1 MQLHKNPMK
10 KKKFKTN
17 KIKIILENN
26 MSIRLIFNI
35 QIMNTLKLMEKNKKF
50 KKLKKIQIFY

>member
-17 KIKIILENN
+17 KIKIILEN
-26 MSIRLIFNI
+26 MSIRLIFKI

>member
-17 KIKIILENN
+17 KIKIILEN
-26 MSIRLIFNI
+26 MSIRLIFKI
-35 QIMNTLKLMEKNKKF
+35 QIMKTLKLMEKNKKF